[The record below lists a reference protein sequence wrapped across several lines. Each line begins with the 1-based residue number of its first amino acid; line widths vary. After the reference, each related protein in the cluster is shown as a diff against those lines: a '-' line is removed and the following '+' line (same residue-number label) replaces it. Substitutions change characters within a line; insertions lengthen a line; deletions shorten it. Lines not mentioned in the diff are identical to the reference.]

1 MWWWKA
7 RKVGL
12 RALRTGRHMDEA
24 RAEKYLSDER
34 RIMCTAGIQAS
45 STSSLS
51 DHPVSP
57 KLCEIK
63 L

>member
-34 RIMCTAGIQAS
+34 RIVNVVRIQAS
-45 STSSLS
+45 RVDSLS
-51 DHPVSP
+51 GHLDSP
-57 KLCEIK
+57 KVYEVRL
-63 L
+63 

>member
-12 RALRTGRHMDEA
+12 RALRTGRHMDQA

-34 RIMCTAGIQAS
+34 RIVCVVRRQTDS
-45 STSSLS
+45 NYSLS
-51 DHPVSP
+51 GHPESP
-57 KLCEIK
+57 KLCEVK